1 MFWSELEAIADKE
14 DGPFS
19 GHLRYYLRL
28 LQDDPNLMAA
38 ARKVVDKQTCPEGK
52 EYLRLESAGLVR
64 RQDRRC
70 LFGYTPLRKI
80 NKRCVCRYRL
90 YEKFFKGHL

>member
-19 GHLRYYLRL
+19 GNLRYYLRL
-28 LQDDPNLMAA
+28 LQDDPKLMAA
-38 ARKVVDKQTCPEGK
+38 ARKVVVKGTCPEGK

-64 RQDRRC
+64 RQNRR
-70 LFGYTPLRKI
+70 GVLRYVQLRTG
-80 NKRCVCRYRL
+80 KRCVCRYRL
-90 YEKFFKGHL
+90 YEQFFKSHL